1 MIWTLII
8 SSSSTMRDNNGEN
21 GKREK
26 KFENLKDEN
35 KFNGIK
41 V

>member
-1 MIWTLII
+1 MKE
-8 SSSSTMRDNNGEN
+8 NNGEN

-26 KFENLKDEN
+26 KTENLKDRN